1 MYLFENLNIRNKKEE
16 VENSNNIN
24 RTAFRLESMTCLLFD
39 TQIAPETVWDFI

>member
-39 TQIAPETVWDFI
+39 TQIAAETVWDFI